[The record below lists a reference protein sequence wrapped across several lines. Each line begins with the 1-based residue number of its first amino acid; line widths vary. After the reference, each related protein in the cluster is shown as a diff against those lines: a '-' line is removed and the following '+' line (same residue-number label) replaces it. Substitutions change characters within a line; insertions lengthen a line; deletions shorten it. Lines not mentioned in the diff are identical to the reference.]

1 MQPYQNQKKQRGIS
15 KASDLTPQEQDLLCR
30 VRHFPT
36 DRQTPAERLWL
47 RTCYQPSSDA
57 AFSRIETHV
66 KQKGGIEPILNDAS
80 LYNFGPDWQRIFL
93 RMPQLLESGSADE
106 YEESVKEALDFGIAA
121 EAEDAELAEEDGYDP
136 DEDGLPWPC
145 FYGQY
150 HMALIM
156 GRIYIIDAKTLASEG
171 RNAGK
176 VLAVWYD
183 QCGRVIRSYRQ
194 TVDGA
199 ADYHYLDDCYLTEHA
214 CWANATIGKEYQ
226 WGASLGPPYGEDSS
240 EEDEEDEEDV
250 KESKE

>member
-1 MQPYQNQKKQRGIS
+1 MG
-15 KASDLTPQEQDLLCR
+15 R

-36 DRQTPAERLWL
+36 ERQTPVERLWL
-47 RTCYQPSSDA
+47 RTCYQTSSDA

-66 KQKGGIEPILNDAS
+66 LQKCGIEPILNDAS

-93 RMPQLLESGSADE
+93 LMPQLLESEPAGE
-106 YEESVKEALDFGIAA
+106 YESRVKEALDSGIEA

-136 DEDGLPWPC
+136 TEDGLPWPC
-145 FYGQY
+145 FYGPY

-176 VLAVWYD
+176 VLAVWFD
-183 QCGRVIRSYRQ
+183 ECGRVIRSYRQ
-194 TVDGA
+194 RVDDA
-199 ADYHYLDDCYLTEHA
+199 AAYHCLDDCYLTEHD

-226 WGASLGPPYGEDSS
+226 WGASLGPPYGETSS
-240 EEDEEDEEDV
+240 EDEEESV
-250 KESKE
+250 KEFRE